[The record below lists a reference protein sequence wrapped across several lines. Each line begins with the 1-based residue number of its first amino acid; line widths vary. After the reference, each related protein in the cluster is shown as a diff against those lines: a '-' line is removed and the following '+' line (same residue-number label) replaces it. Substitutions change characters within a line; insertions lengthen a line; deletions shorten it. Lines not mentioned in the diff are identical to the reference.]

1 VVRFSNS
8 AAPPQSFG
16 GDAGCGLHRASDH
29 GSPELADIASHR
41 LGRPVEA
48 MLFDEHE
55 AYDGVWAS
63 ASLLHVPRD
72 ELAGILPRVHR
83 EH

>member
-1 VVRFSNS
+1 MLAAGFTVR
-8 AAPPQSFG
+8 PT
-16 GDAGCGLHRASDH
+16 D
-29 GSPELADIASHR
+29 GSPELADIASRR
-41 LGRPVEA
+41 LGCPVEA

-55 AYDGVWAS
+55 ADDGVWAS

-72 ELAGILPRVHR
+72 ELAGILLRVHR